1 VPDPQGNATHR
12 PGGASA
18 SVADVTGA
26 SALLSWQDV
35 ELGAPE
41 IARLGMMRLTS
52 ARLALLGTLRRDGS
66 PRISPIE
73 PCLARGQL
81 LIGAMTWSAKAGDL
95 RRDPRYVLHSVVTA
109 PDSGEGELK
118 LFGSARPASQDL
130 RGAAAPAWWL
140 TCPPEAADVFTLHIG
155 QAVFVDWD
163 TKRGLMTVHRWSP
176 RSGYSV
182 ASRSYP

>member
-1 VPDPQGNATHR
+1 
-12 PGGASA
+12 
-18 SVADVTGA
+18 VTGA
-26 SALLSWQDV
+26 PALLSWRDV

-41 IARLGMMRLTS
+41 IARLGMARLKS

-73 PCLARGQL
+73 PYLAQGQL
-81 LIGAMTWSAKAGDL
+81 LIGALTWSAKAGDL
-95 RRDPRYVLHSVVTA
+95 RRDPRYVLHSVVTG

-118 LFGSARPASQDL
+118 LFGSAREASPDL
-130 RGAAAPAWWL
+130 RGAVAHAWWL
-140 TCPPEAADVFTLHIG
+140 TCSPEKAVVFTLHIG
-155 QAVFVDWD
+155 QALFVDWD
-163 TKRGLMTVHRWSP
+163 LKRGLMTVHRWSP